1 MSSTLLTDRDGGVAI
16 LILHRPEALHTL
28 SSELVRALVGT
39 LSDCDADDGIGAII
53 LTAHGERAFTAGVD
67 RAEADDG
74 SLGLGPDEDPV
85 AAIVNC
91 RKPVLAAVNGLCVS
105 AGLEIILACD
115 AVFAARTARFADRFV
130 HSGRLP
136 TWGLS
141 QRLARQI
148 GPQRAK
154 ELSLSGRFIDAERAR
169 EIGLVNQIFDP
180 ADLLLETLAVA
191 HAIAANDTQSVQL
204 GKKLIDEGYG
214 LALRD
219 AVERGS
225 AVALGFAQRI

>member
-16 LILHRPEALHTL
+16 LMLHRPEALHTL

-39 LSDCDADDGIGAII
+39 LSDCDTDDGIGAII

-67 RAEADDG
+67 RAEGDHG
-74 SLGLGPDEDPV
+74 HLGPDPEEDPI

-91 RKPVLAAVNGLCVS
+91 RKPVVAAVKGLCVS

-115 AVFAARTARFADRFV
+115 AVYAARTARFADRFV
-130 HSGRLP
+130 HAGRLP

-169 EIGLVNQIFDP
+169 EIGLVNQVFDP
-180 ADLLLETLAVA
+180 ADLLLETLALA
-191 HAIAANDTQSVQL
+191 HAIAANDARAVQL
-204 GKKLIDEGYG
+204 RKELIDAGYQ
-214 LALRD
+214 LALGD
-219 AVERGS
+219 AVKRETRS
-225 AVALGFAQRI
+225 AAG